1 MKQNNQN
8 QIIYFFPYPQ
18 IGGVEKNFLIISNY
32 ISTLFKKTYLIT
44 GNKIDYKV
52 DKKIELITTSNF
64 WSIINRRL
72 FFIICAF
79 KLYLICI
86 KLKKS
91 IIFSF
96 QGNFYAIIV
105 SILLKR
111 KIIIRSN
118 LSPDGW
124 KASGFKKK
132 PNALPKP

>member
-79 KLYLICI
+79 
-86 KLKKS
+86 
-91 IIFSF
+91 
-96 QGNFYAIIV
+96 N
-105 SILLKR
+105 
-111 KIIIRSN
+111 
-118 LSPDGW
+118 
-124 KASGFKKK
+124 
-132 PNALPKP
+132 